1 MYKIFL
7 DKIDNFKC
15 NIRLEGA
22 SLSNAKPRLIL
33 ESNNK
38 NLIFYGDVDS
48 KGACIIPITGIKG
61 IFKESDTGNI
71 KLEVIADD
79 TYFNPWND
87 EFITDISKKIKVEVT
102 QTQAEII
109 EDKSDKKKM
118 VVEIEDKPKIK
129 KPLKQRKKVK
139 TITEKETFT
148 PLVKVL
154 KANGIDSKRIYK
166 SKEKFLPVIKEYF
179 VKNKIKYNNK
189 NLKKFLQLL

>member
-15 NIRLEGA
+15 NIQLEGA

-33 ESNNK
+33 ESTNK

-48 KGACIIPITGIKG
+48 KGSCVIPITGIKS

-87 EFITDISKKIKVEVT
+87 EFVTDVSKKIRVEVT
-102 QTQAEII
+102 QNQAEVIK
-109 EDKSDKKKM
+109 DKVDKKKM
-118 VVEIEDKPKIK
+118 VVEVEGKPKVK
-129 KPLKQRKKVK
+129 KPLRRKKETRVI
-139 TITEKETFT
+139 TIEDTLK
-148 PLVKVL
+148 PLAKVL
-154 KANGIDSKRIYK
+154 RANGIGKERIYK
-166 SKEKFLPVIKEYF
+166 GKAKFLPVIKEYF
-179 VKNKIKYNNK
+179 IKNKIKYNNK